1 MPVGCHR
8 GHDVEVSMRGRVIT
22 AASLVVLG
30 LIWIGQGLGL
40 LRGSSFMTDEPFWAA
55 VGAILVVAGVLFAFS
70 AWRRSWPGA

>member
-1 MPVGCHR
+1 
-8 GHDVEVSMRGRVIT
+8 MRGRLIT

-55 VGAILVVAGVLFAFS
+55 VGTVLVVAGLLLALS
-70 AWRRSWPGA
+70 AW

>member
-1 MPVGCHR
+1 
-8 GHDVEVSMRGRVIT
+8 MRGRLIT

-55 VGAILVVAGVLFAFS
+55 VGTVLVVAGLILAFS
-70 AWRRSWPGA
+70 AWRRSRPGA